1 MLRRVSTAFA
11 TLALFVPFRLLA
23 SGGSSMPWDAPI
35 DTLASN
41 LTGPVAISVSLIGM
55 GFCGYV
61 WMFGEHKEGFK
72 TLAKVVFG
80 GCCLLLA
87 SQVLGALGLTGATL

>member
-1 MLRRVSTAFA
+1 
-11 TLALFVPFRLLA
+11 
-23 SGGSSMPWDAPI
+23 MPWDTPI

-87 SQVLGALGLTGATL
+87 PSVLAALGLTGATL